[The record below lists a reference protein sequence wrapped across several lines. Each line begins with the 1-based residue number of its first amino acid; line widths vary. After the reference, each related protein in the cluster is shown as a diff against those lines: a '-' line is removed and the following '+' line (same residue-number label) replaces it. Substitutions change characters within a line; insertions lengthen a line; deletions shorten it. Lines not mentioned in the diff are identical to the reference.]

1 MIQKKGRPRIAK
13 KWASVM
19 RHDLVVDFSVDKDV
33 HTALHLAGSGALD
46 LIIDAVR
53 EYIVLHQHPGGDPA
67 LQAQAAMEGLG
78 LELALELKPMAVASS
93 PRRAVPVLPSPL
105 AVPAV
110 VVTVA
115 PARVKDGETA
125 SMAFSRMQLDDS

>member
-53 EYIVLHQHPGGDPA
+53 EYIAVHQHPGGDPA

-78 LELALELKPMAVASS
+78 LELGAVVSTTH
-93 PRRAVPVLPSPL
+93 RAVPVLPYPL

-110 VVTVA
+110 AVTVA
-115 PARVKDGETA
+115 VTAAPARAKDGETA

>member
-1 MIQKKGRPRIAK
+1 MTIKKGRPRIAK
-13 KWASVM
+13 RWASVM

-78 LELALELKPMAVASS
+78 LEIGAVTSS
-93 PRRAVPVLPSPL
+93 PHRAVPVLPSPL
-105 AVPAV
+105 AVAAVAVAMAV
-110 VVTVA
+110 V
-115 PARVKDGETA
+115 PARAKDGETA
-125 SMAFSRMQLDDS
+125 SMAFSRKMLDDS